1 MGDAA
6 PGRILK
12 DAKLEQKEIW
22 TEGGRARGLLT
33 QGIGS
38 GKAGVAMTPL
48 KSRLHEGLQAG
59 LLSQLLQHV
68 DSCRLCLLHSVASD
82 GGSQ

>member
-6 PGRILK
+6 PGK
-12 DAKLEQKEIW
+12 DLERCQTGAQRDIDRRRLSTRPYNPRHWFRES
-22 TEGGRARGLLT
+22 R
-33 QGIGS
+33 S
-38 GKAGVAMTPL
+38 SHGVS
-48 KSRLHEGLQAG
+48 KDQVHEGLQAG
-59 LLSQLLQHV
+59 LFSQLLRHV